1 MSNELQ
7 QTMDGEICGLRVLVI
22 CPRLPSAER
31 PGSMAPA
38 LRQIES
44 LRKLGLEMIVQDVRG
59 MPILKYGPALPRM
72 RNRLRDVDL
81 VHAHF
86 GYCGWIG
93 RMQSSK
99 PLVISFMGDDLLG
112 TPTGSG
118 RTTRFSRW
126 MVRFNQRLARLGDE
140 IIVKSQEMAEVIR
153 PVRCHI
159 VANGVDTE
167 RFCPIAKEEAR
178 QRLGLDQQKKYLLFP
193 GDPSNPRK
201 GFALA
206 DAARKEAEQILG
218 MEIEMFILWGK
229 EPEVVPYCM
238 NACDAM
244 WMTSLIEGSPNVV
257 KEAMACNVPIVGV
270 DVGDVAMMFENV
282 EGYTICQRDPLELGR
297 AMSAVLSQR
306 LKTGGRKRIKDM
318 QLGIEQVASRIL
330 EIYKQAVKGNKQL
343 GPFAQERLPRKGR

>member
-1 MSNELQ
+1 MSSELQ
-7 QTMDGEICGLRVLVI
+7 QTTDKENCGLRVLVI

-31 PGSMAPA
+31 PGSMAPT

-44 LRKLGLEMIVQDVRG
+44 LRKLGFEMIVQDVRG
-59 MPILKYGPALPRM
+59 LPILKYGPALPRM
-72 RNRLRDVDL
+72 RNGLRDVDL

-112 TPTGSG
+112 TPNGSG
-118 RTTRFSRW
+118 QTTVFSRW
-126 MVRFNQRLARLGDE
+126 MVRINQRLARWGDE

-153 PVRCHI
+153 PVRCH
-159 VANGVDTE
+159 VVPNGVDLDK
-167 RFCPIAKEEAR
+167 FCPVAKEEAR
-178 QRLGLDQQKKYLLFP
+178 RRLGLDQQKKYLLFP

-201 GFALA
+201 GFAVA
-206 DAARKEAEQILG
+206 DAARKEAEHILG
-218 MEIEMFILWGK
+218 MEIEMFVLWGK
-229 EPEVVPYCM
+229 EPEEVPYCM

-257 KEAMACNVPIVGV
+257 KEAMACNVPVVGV
-270 DVGDVAMMFENV
+270 DVGDVAMMFERV

-297 AMSAVLSQR
+297 AMSKVLSQPFEI
-306 LKTGGRKRIKDM
+306 GGRKRIIDM
-318 QLGIEQVASRIL
+318 GLGIEQVASRIL
-330 EIYKQAVKGNKQL
+330 QIYKQAVNGKKQA
-343 GPFAQERLPRKGR
+343 GSFARERLPRKGR

>member
-1 MSNELQ
+1 MSSELQ
-7 QTMDGEICGLRVLVI
+7 QSSEEENRDLRVLVI

-44 LRKLGLEMIVQDVRG
+44 LRKLGLEMIVQDMRG
-59 MPILKYGPALPRM
+59 LPILKYGPALPRM
-72 RNRLRDVDL
+72 RHRLRDVDL

-93 RMQSSK
+93 RMQASK

-112 TPTGSG
+112 TPNGSG

-126 MVRFNQRLARLGDE
+126 MVRFNKRLARWGDE

-153 PVRCHI
+153 PVHCHI

-167 RFCPIAKEEAR
+167 KFAPIAKEEAR
-178 QRLGLDQQKKYLLFP
+178 QRLGLDRQKKYLLFP

-206 DAARKEAEQILG
+206 DAARKEAEHILG
-218 MEIEMFILWGK
+218 IAIEMFILWGK
-229 EPEVVPYCM
+229 KPEDVPYCM

-257 KEAMACNVPIVGV
+257 KEAMACNVPVVGV

-282 EGYTICQRDPLELGR
+282 EGYTICRRDPLELGR
-297 AMSAVLSQR
+297 AMSKVLSQSPDI
-306 LKTGGRKRIKDM
+306 GGRKRISDLG
-318 QLGIEQVASRIL
+318 LGIEQVAKRIL
-330 EIYKQAVKGNKQL
+330 QIYWKALSGKEQFGQ
-343 GPFAQERLPRKGR
+343 GSPDRLPRKGR